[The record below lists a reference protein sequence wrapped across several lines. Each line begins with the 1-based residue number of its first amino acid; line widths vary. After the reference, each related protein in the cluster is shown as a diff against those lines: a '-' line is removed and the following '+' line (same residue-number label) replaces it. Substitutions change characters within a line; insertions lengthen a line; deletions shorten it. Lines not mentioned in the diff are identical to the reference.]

1 MSKSILI
8 VDDSEPCRKVIRL
21 FLETQIDLQACGEA
35 VDGLDG
41 VEKAKALKPD
51 LILLNLVMPRMN
63 GIEAASIIKT

>member
-1 MSKSILI
+1 MSKSILM
-8 VDDSEPCRKVIRL
+8 VDDNEPCRKVIRL
-21 FLETQIDLQACGEA
+21 FLETKIDLQACGEA
-35 VDGLDG
+35 VDGLDA

>member
-41 VEKAKALKPD
+41 VEKARL
-51 LILLNLVMPRMN
+51 
-63 GIEAASIIKT
+63 